1 MAIKAQH
8 NIYEKLFNLS
18 IDMLCV
24 ADSTGYFQIVSPSFS
39 QTLGYNDTELLSTP
53 IIKFI
58 HPNDVDKTVQVF
70 ETLNLGTNSLSF
82 ENRYRHKNNDYLTF
96 SWHGHVDNDSGLI
109 YLIARDITQQVKTR
123 SKLQHLQ
130 SALEQETIYAET
142 DVSGI
147 ITKVND
153 KFCAISGYSSAE
165 LIGKTHKLVNSDYHS
180 SAFFSELWQKI
191 SSGKIWSGAIK
202 NRKKNGSYYFVQSI
216 LIPVFDNN
224 KISSYVAIRQDIT
237 DKVNSEHDRLKAL
250 EILSETSS
258 AAKVGGWELDV
269 DTGVQSWT
277 DETFRILEVEQVDG
291 LTPSLSEGLRLF
303 IDKDIPIIESAVNR
317 AIAFGES
324 YGLELQASTPQ
335 GNIKWIYTNGK
346 ANYIDGKIV
355 TISGTI
361 QDIHARKITEIKY
374 NKEKQKS
381 VVNAKFA
388 ALGEL
393 SASIAHEINNPLGV
407 ISGYAELLQLT
418 STTASAGDISK
429 KADIILKSCDRIS
442 HIVKSLKKFSRS
454 EEEGQYSECLL
465 QDLIN
470 EAIVLTKPKLK
481 LRMIKLQCNPIENS
495 LILCNEIE
503 IEQVIVNLINNA
515 IDAISSLPDK
525 WVDISV
531 TETPSHYNISVT
543 DAGLGIPLD
552 IQHVIFEPFFTTKKG
567 SEGTG
572 LGLSIVKGI
581 LDSHGAVISID
592 NNSLNTRFTINFA
605 KANMVNNNK

>member
-1 MAIKAQH
+1 MAINAQN

-18 IDMLCV
+18 LDLLCV
-24 ADSTGYFQIVSPSFS
+24 ADATGYFQIVSPSFS
-39 QTLGYNDTELLSTP
+39 QTLGYNDEELLSTP

-58 HPNDVDKTVQVF
+58 HPNDVDKTVQAF
-70 ETLNLGTNSLSF
+70 ATLNLGTNSLSF
-82 ENRYRHKNNDYLTF
+82 ESRYRHKNNDYLTF
-96 SWHGHVDNDSGLI
+96 SWHGHIEGDSGLI
-109 YLIARDITQQVKTR
+109 YLIAHDITQQVKTR
-123 SKLQHLQ
+123 SKQRYLQ

-142 DVSGI
+142 DISGI

-165 LIGKTHKLVNSDYHS
+165 LIGNTHKLVNSGYHS

-250 EILSETSS
+250 EILSDTSS

-291 LTPSLSEGLRLF
+291 LTPSLSAWLRLF

-317 AIAFGES
+317 AIAFGEP
-324 YGLELQASTPQ
+324 YGLELQASTQ
-335 GNIKWIYTNGK
+335 KGNIKWIYTNGK
-346 ANYIDGKIV
+346 ANYIDGKIA

-418 STTASAGDISK
+418 STTASAEDISK
-429 KADIILKSCDRIS
+429 KSDIILKSCDRIS

-454 EEEGQYSECLL
+454 EEGQYTECLL

-481 LRMIKLQCNPIENS
+481 LRMIKLQCNLIENS

-515 IDAISSLPDK
+515 IDAISSLSDK

-592 NNSLNTRFTINFA
+592 NNSLNTRFTINFP
-605 KANMVNNNK
+605 KANIVNK